1 MNITSLEA
9 MIGRSIGGSST
20 PLSPM
25 SRSGIEDYQAERLR
39 SLVDFC
45 RERSSFY
52 RRTFT
57 DAGVTTI
64 KGLENLTDLPLI
76 CEDDLRCHGS
86 QMVCVSQDEVAR
98 IITLQSSGTTGNPK
112 RLHFTD
118 ADLQQTLDFFY
129 HGMLSLV
136 DPGQTVAILLP
147 GATPDSTG
155 HMLAQALKRMK
166 VSATI
171 LGLVDDP
178 VQAARTL
185 HELQPDVLV
194 GFPVQLLAIARMAAS
209 LKLQPGPI
217 RSVLLCSDYIPESL
231 GTQLARSL
239 DCEVFSHY
247 GTVETGLGGGVDCG
261 AHCGMHLREADLLF
275 EIIDPMTTTP
285 LAIGQW
291 GEIVVTTITRT
302 GMPLIRYR
310 TGDRGRLLPGPCPCG
325 SHIRR
330 LDRVFGR
337 INQVHTLGN
346 SNGNGDQL
354 ALQTLDE
361 LLFPLPGLL
370 DFRAVLTTGRGHE
383 TLHLHLVSLP
393 GNEDVLLR
401 QVSQRMA
408 TLLTKLKLELVLT
421 IDSTTTIHPGKR
433 ILEIKR
439 EEITT

>member
-9 MIGRSIGGSST
+9 MISRSIGLSST
-20 PLSPM
+20 PLS
-25 SRSGIEDYQAERLR
+25 RSEIEGYQVERLR
-39 SLVDFC
+39 SLIDFC

-52 RRTFT
+52 RRTF
-57 DAGVTTI
+57 AGVTTI
-64 KGLENLTDLPLI
+64 KGMENLTDLPLT
-76 CEDDLRCHGS
+76 CEDDLRSHGS

-98 IITLQSSGTTGNPK
+98 IITLQSSGTTGHPK

-129 HGMLSLV
+129 NGMLPLV

-155 HMLAQALKRMK
+155 HMLAEALKRMK
-166 VSATI
+166 VFAAI

-178 VQAARTL
+178 AQAARTL

-194 GFPVQLLAIARMAAS
+194 GFPVQLLATARMAAS
-209 LKLQPGPI
+209 LKLQLGPI

-231 GTQLARSL
+231 SAQLAKL
-239 DCEVFSHY
+239 LACEVFSHY

-275 EIIDPMTTTP
+275 EIIDPHTTIP

-310 TGDRGRLLPGPCPCG
+310 TGDYGRLLPGPCPCG

-337 INQVHTLGN
+337 INQVRTLGN

-370 DFRAVLTTGRGHE
+370 DFRAVLRAGRGHE
-383 TLHLHLVSLP
+383 TLHLRLVSIP
-393 GNEDVLLR
+393 GNEDILLR
-401 QVSQRMA
+401 QVLLRMA

-421 IDSTTTIHPGKR
+421 IDSTTAIHPGKR

>member
-9 MIGRSIGGSST
+9 MIGRSIGRSST
-20 PLSPM
+20 PLS
-25 SRSGIEDYQAERLR
+25 RSDIEGYQTERLC
-39 SLVDFC
+39 SLIDFC
-45 RERSSFY
+45 RERSTFY
-52 RRTFT
+52 RRTLT

-64 KGLENLTDLPLI
+64 NGMESLTDLPLT

-86 QMVCVSQDEVAR
+86 RMVCVSQDAVSR

-112 RLHFTD
+112 RLHFTA
-118 ADLQQTLDFFY
+118 ADLQLTLDFFH

-136 DPGQTVAILLP
+136 APGQKVAILLP

-171 LGLVDDP
+171 LGLVDNP
-178 VQAARTL
+178 ALTAGTL

-194 GFPVQLLAIARMAAS
+194 GFPVQLLAITRMAAA
-209 LKLQPGPI
+209 LNLQLGPI

-231 GTQLARSL
+231 STQLAKSL
-239 DCEVFSHY
+239 ACEVFNHY

-261 AHCGMHLREADLLF
+261 AHCGLHLREADLLF
-275 EIIDPMTTTP
+275 EIIDPQTTTP

-291 GEIVVTTITRT
+291 GEIVVTTITRS

-337 INQVHTLGN
+337 IHQIRTL
-346 SNGNGDQL
+346 GNGDQL

-370 DFRAVLTTGRGHE
+370 DFRAVLAAGKRHE
-383 TLHLHLVSLP
+383 TLHLRLVAIP
-393 GNEDVLLR
+393 GGEDVLLR

-408 TLLTKLKLELVLT
+408 TLRRKLKLELVLS
-421 IDSTTTIHPGKR
+421 IDSTTTIHSGKR

-439 EEITT
+439 EEIRP

>member
-9 MIGRSIGGSST
+9 MIGRSIGRSFNSLS
-20 PLSPM
+20 PLS
-25 SRSGIEDYQAERLR
+25 RSEIESYQAERLR
-39 SLVDFC
+39 SLIDFC
-45 RERSSFY
+45 RERSAYY
-52 RRTFT
+52 RRTLT

-64 KGLENLTDLPLI
+64 KGMENLTDLPLT
-76 CEDDLRCHGS
+76 CEDDLLSQGS

-129 HGMLSLV
+129 HGMQSLV

-155 HMLAQALKRMK
+155 HMLARALERMK
-166 VSATI
+166 VSCAI
-171 LGLVDDP
+171 LGLVDNP
-178 VQAARTL
+178 AQAARTL

-209 LKLQPGPI
+209 LKLQLGPI
-217 RSVLLCSDYIPESL
+217 RSVLLCSDYIPKSLSSQLAESL
-231 GTQLARSL
+231 A
-239 DCEVFSHY
+239 CEVFSHY

-261 AHCGMHLREADLLF
+261 ARCGMHLREADLLF
-275 EIIDPMTTTP
+275 EIIDPKTTNP

-291 GEIVVTTITRT
+291 GEIVVTTITRN

-310 TGDRGRLLPGPCPCG
+310 TGDHGRLLPEPCPCG
-325 SHIRR
+325 SNIRR
-330 LDRVFGR
+330 LDRIFGR
-337 INQVHTLGN
+337 INQVYT
-346 SNGNGDQL
+346 SGNGSQL
-354 ALQTLDE
+354 ALQNLDE

-370 DFRAVLTTGRGHE
+370 DFRAVLTAERGNE
-383 TLHLHLVSLP
+383 TLHLRLVSIP
-393 GNEDVLLR
+393 GNGDVLLR

-408 TLLTKLKLELVLT
+408 TLLAKLKLELVLT
-421 IDSTTTIHPGKR
+421 IDSATTIHPGKR

-439 EEITT
+439 EEIRP

>member
-1 MNITSLEA
+1 MTSLET
-9 MIGRSIGGSST
+9 MIGRSIGQFSS
-20 PLSPM
+20 PLS
-25 SRSGIEDYQAERLR
+25 RSDIESYQAERLC
-39 SLVDFC
+39 SLIDFC

-52 RRTFT
+52 RRSFT

-64 KGLENLTDLPLI
+64 KGLENLTDLPLT
-76 CEDDLRCHGS
+76 CEDDLRAYGS

-118 ADLQQTLDFFY
+118 ADLERTLDFFH

-147 GATPDSTG
+147 GAAPDSTG

-166 VSATI
+166 VSAAI

-178 VQAARTL
+178 TLAARTL
-185 HELQPDVLV
+185 YELQPDVLV

-209 LKLQPGPI
+209 LKLQLGPI

-231 GTQLARSL
+231 GTQLAKSL
-239 DCEVFSHY
+239 ESQPCEVFSHY
-247 GTVETGLGGGVDCG
+247 GTVETGLGGGVDCE

-275 EIIDPMTTTP
+275 EIIDPKTTNP
-285 LAIGQW
+285 LAIGRW
-291 GEIVVTTITRT
+291 GEIVVTTITRN

-337 INQVHTLGN
+337 INQVRTLGN
-346 SNGNGDQL
+346 GNGNGNGNQL
-354 ALQTLDE
+354 SLQTLDE
-361 LLFPLPGLL
+361 LLFPLSGLL
-370 DFRAVLTTGRGHE
+370 DFRAVLTTGRGRE
-383 TLHLHLVSLP
+383 TLHLCLVTLP
-393 GNEDVLLR
+393 GNEDDLLR

-408 TLLTKLKLELVLT
+408 TILTKLKLELVLT

-439 EEITT
+439 EEIRQ

>member
-1 MNITSLEA
+1 MNITSLET
-9 MIGRSIGGSST
+9 MIGRSIGQFSS
-20 PLSPM
+20 PLSQ
-25 SRSGIEDYQAERLR
+25 SDIESYQAERLC
-39 SLVDFC
+39 SIIDFC

-52 RRTFT
+52 RRSFT

-64 KGLENLTDLPLI
+64 KGLENLTDLPLT
-76 CEDDLRCHGS
+76 CEDDLRSHGS

-118 ADLQQTLDFFY
+118 ADLQQTLDFFH

-155 HMLAQALKRMK
+155 HMLAQALKRIK
-166 VSATI
+166 VTSVI

-178 VQAARTL
+178 AKLVRTL

-209 LKLQPGPI
+209 LKLQLGPI
-217 RSVLLCSDYIPESL
+217 RSVLLCSDYIPKSLNSQLAESL
-231 GTQLARSL
+231 ACQ
-239 DCEVFSHY
+239 VFSHY
-247 GTVETGLGGGVDCG
+247 GTVETGLGGGVDCE

-275 EIIDPMTTTP
+275 EIIDPHTTTP

-291 GEIVVTTITRT
+291 GEIVVTTITRN

-310 TGDRGRLLPGPCPCG
+310 TGDHGRLLPGPCPCG
-325 SHIRR
+325 SNIRR

-337 INQVHTLGN
+337 IGQVYTLE
-346 SNGNGDQL
+346 NGDQL

-361 LLFPLPGLL
+361 LLFPLSGLL
-370 DFRAVLTTGRGHE
+370 DFRAVLTMGKKHDM
-383 TLHLHLVSLP
+383 LKLHLVTIP
-393 GNEDVLLR
+393 GSEDDMLR
-401 QVSQRMA
+401 QVSERMA
-408 TLLTKLKLELVLT
+408 TILMKLKLELVLT
-421 IDSTTTIHPGKR
+421 VDSTTTIHPGKR

-439 EEITT
+439 EEIRQ

>member
-9 MIGRSIGGSST
+9 MISRSIGRTAT
-20 PLSPM
+20 PLSPL
-25 SRSGIEDYQAERLR
+25 SRSEIESYQAERLC

-45 RERSSFY
+45 RERSVFY

-64 KGLENLTDLPLI
+64 KGLENLTELPLTG
-76 CEDDLRCHGS
+76 EDDLRAHGS
-86 QMVCVSQDEVAR
+86 RMLCVSQDAVAR
-98 IITLQSSGTTGNPK
+98 IITLQSSGTTGHPK

-118 ADLQQTLDFFY
+118 ADLQRTLDFFH

-155 HMLAQALKRMK
+155 HMLAQALQRMN
-166 VSATI
+166 VSAAI

-178 VQAARTL
+178 ALAARTL
-185 HELQPDVLV
+185 HELQADVLV

-209 LKLQPGPI
+209 LNLQLGPI

-231 GTQLARSL
+231 GTQLADL
-239 DCEVFSHY
+239 LACEVFNHY

-261 AHCGMHLREADLLF
+261 AHCGLHVREADLLF
-275 EIIDPMTTTP
+275 EIIDPQTTTP

-337 INQVHTLGN
+337 IGQVRTL
-346 SNGNGDQL
+346 SNGNGNQL
-354 ALQTLDE
+354 ALQALDE

-370 DFRAVLTTGRGHE
+370 DFRAVLTTGRGHKK
-383 TLHLHLVSLP
+383 LHLRLVAIP
-393 GNEDVLLR
+393 GDEDVLLR

-421 IDSTTTIHPGKR
+421 IDPTPTIHPGKR

-439 EEITT
+439 EEIRT

>member
-9 MIGRSIGGSST
+9 MIAKNIGRSSS
-20 PLSPM
+20 PLS
-25 SRSGIEDYQAERLR
+25 RSEIESYQAERLR
-39 SLVDFC
+39 SLIDFC

-64 KGLENLTDLPLI
+64 KDLENLIELPLT
-76 CEDDLRCHGS
+76 CENDLRSHGS

-98 IITLQSSGTTGNPK
+98 IITLQSSGTTGHPK

-118 ADLQQTLDFFY
+118 EDLERTLDFFH

-166 VSATI
+166 VSAVI

-178 VQAARTL
+178 TLAARTL

-209 LKLQPGPI
+209 LKLQLGPI

-231 GTQLARSL
+231 SSQLAELL

-275 EIIDPMTTTP
+275 EIIDPKTTKP

-291 GEIVVTTITRT
+291 GEIVVTTITRN

-310 TGDRGRLLPGPCPCG
+310 TGDHGRLLPGPCPCG
-325 SHIRR
+325 SNIRR

-337 INQVHTLGN
+337 FNQIRTIC
-346 SNGNGDQL
+346 NGNGNGNQL
-354 ALQTLDE
+354 SLQTLDE

-370 DFRAVLTTGRGHE
+370 DFRAVLTAGRGHE
-383 TLHLHLVSLP
+383 TLHLRLACIP
-393 GNEDVLLR
+393 GSGDDLLR
-401 QVSQRMA
+401 QVSQRLA
-408 TLLTKLKLELVLT
+408 TLLTELKLELVLS
-421 IDSTTTIHPGKR
+421 IDPQNKIHPGKR

-439 EEITT
+439 EEIRP

>member
-9 MIGRSIGGSST
+9 MISKSIGRSSS
-20 PLSPM
+20 PLS
-25 SRSGIEDYQAERLR
+25 RSEIESYQAERLC

-45 RERSSFY
+45 RERSVFY

-64 KGLENLTDLPLI
+64 KGMENLTELPLTG
-76 CEDDLRCHGS
+76 EDDLRSHGS
-86 QMVCVSQDEVAR
+86 QMVCVSQDAVVR
-98 IITLQSSGTTGNPK
+98 IITLQSSGTTGHPK

-118 ADLQQTLDFFY
+118 ADLQRTLDFFH

-155 HMLAQALKRMK
+155 HMLAQALQRMK
-166 VSATI
+166 VAAAI
-171 LGLVDDP
+171 LGLVNDP
-178 VQAARTL
+178 ALAARTL

-194 GFPVQLLAIARMAAS
+194 GFPVQLLAIARMATS
-209 LKLQPGPI
+209 LKLQLGPI

-231 GTQLARSL
+231 SSQLAKL
-239 DCEVFSHY
+239 LACEIFSHY

-261 AHCGMHLREADLLF
+261 AHCGLHVRETDLLF
-275 EIIDPMTTTP
+275 EIIDPKTTNP

-310 TGDRGRLLPGPCPCG
+310 TGDRGRLLPDPCPCG

-337 INQVHTLGN
+337 LGQVHTLGN
-346 SNGNGDQL
+346 GQQL

-370 DFRAVLTTGRGHE
+370 DFRAVLTAKRGHE
-383 TLHLHLVSLP
+383 KLHLRLVAIP
-393 GNEDVLLR
+393 GDEDVLLR

-408 TLLTKLKLELVLT
+408 TLLAKLKLELVLT
-421 IDSTTTIHPGKR
+421 IDPTPTIHPGKR

-439 EEITT
+439 QEIRT